1 MDATELA
8 FAGIARQA
16 ELIAAGEVSSR
27 ELVELYIGRIE
38 RFNPELGAFRILL
51 AEKALLEADQADA
64 RRGASRGPRKGRG
77 RSAESAPPADG
88 DGDRPLLG
96 VPLAVKDDVD
106 VAGEL
111 TTLGT
116 RGQDQ
121 PAAADAELVRRLRAA
136 GAVVIGK
143 TNMPELGAVPWT
155 EPPTWGVTRNP
166 WNVEHAPGGSSGGS
180 ASAVAAGLIGAAV
193 GSDGGGSIRYPSAYC
208 GLFGL
213 KGQRGRL
220 PLAPQVDASQG
231 LSVKGVL
238 TRSVRDTALFYDAV
252 SEGSRD
258 TGAPVLPESSFL
270 GALAEKGPT
279 LRIGVST
286 NLPPSPL
293 TRLHADN
300 EAAVLETA
308 ELLRGLGHQVSEC
321 DLDHGPLAPAPEFT
335 VRFVAGIHDD
345 AESLPHP
352 ERLERRIRTI
362 ARIGGLMEPAAV
374 GWARSREPQYAER
387 MNRPF
392 ADFDVLLTPVT
403 PAPAP
408 KIGACEG
415 RGWLWTFVVAAST
428 VPYGAPWNVTGQPAA
443 AVPAGFG
450 WGGLPRSVQLVA
462 PANDETRLLAL
473 AAQIEA
479 ARPWEQSRPPGFA

>member
-8 FAGIARQA
+8 YAGIARQA
-16 ELIAAGEVSSR
+16 ELMAAGEVSSR

-38 RFNPELGAFRILL
+38 RFNPQLGAFRVLL
-51 AEKALLEADQADA
+51 AEKALLEADEADA
-64 RRGASRGPRKGRG
+64 RRAANAPARKR
-77 RSAESAPPADG
+77 RRKSAESAQAAGEAD
-88 DGDRPLLG
+88 DRPLLG
-96 VPLAVKDDVD
+96 VPIAIKDNVD

-116 RGQDQ
+116 RSQDQ
-121 PAAADAELVRRLRAA
+121 PAGSDAEIVRRLRDA
-136 GAVVIGK
+136 GAIVIGK

-155 EPPTWGVTRNP
+155 EPPTWGLTRNP
-166 WNVEHAPGGSSGGS
+166 WNVEHTPGGSSGGS

-193 GSDGGGSIRYPSAYC
+193 GSDGGGSIRYPAAYC

-220 PLAPQVDASQG
+220 PLAPHVDESQG
-231 LSVKGVL
+231 LSVNGVL
-238 TRSVRDTALFYDAV
+238 THSVRDTALFYDAV
-252 SEGSRD
+252 SEGSPD
-258 TGAPVLPESSFL
+258 PGAPTLPASSFL
-270 GALAEKGPT
+270 GALTEPVGAM
-279 LRIGVST
+279 RIGIST
-286 NLPPSPL
+286 NVPPSPL
-293 TRLHADN
+293 TRLQPDN

-308 ELLRGLGHQVSEC
+308 ELLRGLGHEVGEC
-321 DLDHGPLAPAPEFT
+321 QLDHGPLAPAPEFS

-345 AESLPHP
+345 AEGLPHP
-352 ERLERRIRTI
+352 ERLERRMRTS
-362 ARIGGLMEPAAV
+362 ARIGGLMEPAVV

-415 RGWLWTFVVAAST
+415 RGWLWTFVVAGST
-428 VPYGAPWNVTGQPAA
+428 VPYAAPWNVTGQPAA

-450 WGGLPRSVQLVA
+450 WGGLPRAVQLVV
-462 PANDETRLLAL
+462 PANEETRLLGL

-479 ARPWEQSRPPGFA
+479 ARPWAQSRPPGFA